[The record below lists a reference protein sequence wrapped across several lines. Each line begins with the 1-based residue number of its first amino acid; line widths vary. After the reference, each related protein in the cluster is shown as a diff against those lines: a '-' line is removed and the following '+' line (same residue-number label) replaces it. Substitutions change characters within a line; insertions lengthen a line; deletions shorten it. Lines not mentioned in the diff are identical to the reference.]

1 MKEMLEPT
9 DGRYQ
14 RLLSGINEVKRIL
27 DAKTLTLGALNT
39 AAEIAQETWV
49 RNWPGLLEASR
60 QGENTER
67 WCERFE
73 ELRVLTSRAALAKA
87 NL

>member
-60 QGENTER
+60 RGENTER

-73 ELRVLTSRAALAKA
+73 ELRMLTSRAALAKA